1 MIENMVVMMEKYSTQ
16 LEEIVAERTEQ
27 LQEEKRKTD
36 ALLFRMLPRYLWKKS
51 FTLFW
56 DFFFLIIIA
65 FRNFDNLKLLL

>member
-36 ALLFRMLPRYLWKKS
+36 ALLFRMLPRYLWKKILY
-51 FTLFW
+51 FILGFI
-56 DFFFLIIIA
+56 F
-65 FRNFDNLKLLL
+65 